1 MDLKIL
7 LILTKTLKS
16 YLSRKILLSTDTASI
31 FDVLV
36 HIISLDEPVIIIG
49 IFLLL
54 FGHSF

>member
-1 MDLKIL
+1 MRTPQNYSIL
-7 LILTKTLKS
+7 ENVSNKFLIT
-16 YLSRKILLSTDTASI
+16 SI